1 MDVLLWLE
9 NLEIVDSVLVQ
20 PGHRRQLAER
30 LPAISTRLFSEAKS
44 IGSWRFHLLGHNLH
58 SVSFSSCLPSIQ
70 QWLLTT
76 ISQWRNYIR
85 KIGTMTARPA
95 GITAGVAWL
104 WLWARWLRSC
114 LPPQLKNLIVTQHQV
129 WKWDLQTDGTLG
141 SFSCSPQPHIALHGW
156 HHREAQKGPTT
167 QAENLSCRKPG
178 FWWSPWGGGWPVLP
192 TWCIYHMFD
201 VSICRTSMVR
211 WIRLSV
217 VCPAQIFV
225 IPTEGFLTPC
235 SWERTKQSPRAQ
247 IFLKDTDTWS
257 QQRRS
262 GKFIQV

>member
-30 LPAISTRLFSEAKS
+30 LPDISTRLFSEAKS

-85 KIGTMTARPA
+85 KIGTMTATPA

-104 WLWARWLRSC
+104 WLWGRWLRSC

-178 FWWSPWGGGWPVLP
+178 FWWSPWGGWLARASYLVHIPYVRCQYLPHLNGAMDPV
-192 TWCIYHMFD
+192 
-201 VSICRTSMVR
+201 VR
-211 WIRLSV
+211 CLSSPNF
-217 VCPAQIFV
+217 CHSYRRFSDPMQLRENEAKPQSSDILKRHWHLKPAETI
-225 IPTEGFLTPC
+225 
-235 SWERTKQSPRAQ
+235 W
-247 IFLKDTDTWS
+247 
-257 QQRRS
+257 
-262 GKFIQV
+262 